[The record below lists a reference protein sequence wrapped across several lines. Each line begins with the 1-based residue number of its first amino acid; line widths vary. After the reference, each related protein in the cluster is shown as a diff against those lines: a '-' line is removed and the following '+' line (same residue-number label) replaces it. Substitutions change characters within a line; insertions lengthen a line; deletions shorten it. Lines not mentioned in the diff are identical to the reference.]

1 MSDLRLFAACD
12 VPEEA
17 KERVKRVLPTEFF
30 EDTRWVPLENQHVT
44 LKFLG
49 ATPEAAVAEVT
60 AACEAV
66 ARSHHPAAV
75 ALGELGVFPSLRRAS
90 VLWIG
95 VIDETKLMAGLA
107 SGLDEAMAELG
118 WAGEKRPFTPH
129 LTLARF
135 KRPQRLRELP
145 TLSLDLL
152 DFVVDSFAL
161 YRSHLGGKGSRYEV
175 VERFP
180 LASPP

>member
-1 MSDLRLFAACD
+1 
-12 VPEEA
+12 
-17 KERVKRVLPTEFF
+17 
-30 EDTRWVPLENQHVT
+30 
-44 LKFLG
+44 
-49 ATPEAAVAEVT
+49 
-60 AACEAV
+60 
-66 ARSHHPAAV
+66 
-75 ALGELGVFPSLRRAS
+75 
-90 VLWIG
+90 
-95 VIDETKLMAGLA
+95 

-161 YRSHLGGKGSRYEV
+161 YRSRLGRKGSRYEV

-180 LASPP
+180 LASPS